1 MRGFFI
7 SRLLQLFVTM
17 FIVSVVVFFILRLSG
32 DPILVVAP
40 DFFSEEQIEQMRKF
54 WGFDRPLGEQ
64 YFTFVTKAIT
74 GDFGKSYLAKRPAM
88 ELIIERL
95 GYTWILAAAASASIG
110 LTIAIPLGILSALKR
125 NSFAGLNHHFAVVPG
140 HSHAQLLARPHADYR
155 LFSLIWVM
163 LPALRRPGTK
173 AIIMPAVTL
182 GVGMA
187 ARLSRMTRSAML
199 EVLNQDY
206 VRTAHSKG
214 LMHKTVVMRHA
225 LRNALIP
232 IVTVFGLQL
241 GWLLGGS
248 VVVESVFSWP
258 GLGRLMI
265 DSISVRDNTVVQAG
279 LLLFFSLVFY
289 SDQLRRL
296 MFSISC
302 STRESNSNSY
312 DDGYH
317 SCDAQAQHWPNCR
330 HARPPQ
336 RAPCSL
342 LSILLKSPVG
352 VAGSLIVTVC
362 RAIGFIRTVDFAA
375 RSFEPESCAL
385 SLQTTRFC

>member
-7 SRLLQLFVTM
+7 SRMAQLVVTM

-40 DFFSEEQIEQMRKF
+40 DFFSEEQIERMRKF

-64 YFTFVTKAIT
+64 YLNFVTKAIT
-74 GDFGKSYLAKRPAM
+74 GNFGTSYLAKRPAM
-88 ELIIERL
+88 ELVFERL
-95 GYTWILAAAASASIG
+95 GYSWLLAAAAAAIG
-110 LTIAIPLGILSALKR
+110 LTIAVPLGILSALKR
-125 NSFAGLNHHFAVVPG
+125 NSFVDLVITSMSSLGTAMPSFWLGLMLIIVFSVH
-140 HSHAQLLARPHADYR
+140 LR
-155 LFSLIWVM
+155 L
-163 LPALRRPGTK
+163 LPAFGALEPK
-173 AIIMPAVTL
+173 AIILPSATL

-232 IVTVFGLQL
+232 IITVFGLQL

-279 LLLFFSLVFY
+279 LLFF
-289 SDQLRRL
+289 
-296 MFSISC
+296 
-302 STRESNSNSY
+302 
-312 DDGYH
+312 
-317 SCDAQAQHWPNCR
+317 
-330 HARPPQ
+330 
-336 RAPCSL
+336 
-342 LSILLKSPVG
+342 
-352 VAGSLIVTVC
+352 
-362 RAIGFIRTVDFAA
+362 
-375 RSFEPESCAL
+375 AL
-385 SLQTTRFC
+385 SFILINYAIDVIYIILDPRIKFQ

>member
-7 SRLLQLFVTM
+7 SRLVQLIVTM
-17 FIVSVVVFFILRLSG
+17 FIVSLVVFFIVRLSG

-40 DFFSEEQIEQMRKF
+40 DFFSREQIDQMRKF

-64 YFTFVTKAIT
+64 YLTFITKAIS
-74 GDFGKSYLAKRPAM
+74 GDFGTSYLAKRPAM
-88 ELIIERL
+88 ELIFERM
-95 GYTWILAAAASASIG
+95 GYTWLLAAASAAVG
-110 LTIAIPLGILSALKR
+110 LTVAIPLGIVSALKR
-125 NSFAGLNHHFAVVPG
+125 NSLLDLVITFMASLGTAMPSFWLGLMLIIV
-140 HSHAQLLARPHADYR
+140 
-155 LFSLIWVM
+155 FSVHLRM
-163 LPALRRPGTK
+163 LPVFGALEPK
-173 AIIMPAVTL
+173 AIIMPAATL

-214 LMHKTVVMRHA
+214 LKQNAVIMRHA

-265 DSISVRDNTVVQAG
+265 ESISVRDNTVVQAG
-279 LLLFFSLVFY
+279 LFWF
-289 SDQLRRL
+289 
-296 MFSISC
+296 
-302 STRESNSNSY
+302 
-312 DDGYH
+312 
-317 SCDAQAQHWPNCR
+317 
-330 HARPPQ
+330 
-336 RAPCSL
+336 
-342 LSILLKSPVG
+342 
-352 VAGSLIVTVC
+352 
-362 RAIGFIRTVDFAA
+362 
-375 RSFEPESCAL
+375 AL
-385 SLQTTRFC
+385 SFILINYAIDVIYIVVDPRIKFQ

>member
-7 SRLLQLFVTM
+7 SRLVQLFVTM
-17 FIVSVVVFFILRLSG
+17 FIISVVVFFILRLSG

-40 DFFSEEQIEQMRKF
+40 DFFSQEQIEQMRKF
-54 WGFDRPLGEQ
+54 WGFDKPLGEQ
-64 YFTFVTKAIT
+64 YLTFVTKAIT

-95 GYTWILAAAASASIG
+95 GYTWMLAAAAASIG
-110 LTIAIPLGILSALKR
+110 LTVAIPLGILSALKR
-125 NSFAGLNHHFAVVPG
+125 NSLLDLIITSMSSLGTAMPSFWLGLM
-140 HSHAQLLARPHADYR
+140 LIII
-155 LFSLIWVM
+155 FSVYLRM
-163 LPALRRPGTK
+163 LPAFGALEPK
-173 AIIMPAVTL
+173 AIIMPSVTL

-214 LMHKTVVMRHA
+214 LLHKTVVLRHA

-279 LLLFFSLVFY
+279 LIFF
-289 SDQLRRL
+289 
-296 MFSISC
+296 
-302 STRESNSNSY
+302 
-312 DDGYH
+312 
-317 SCDAQAQHWPNCR
+317 
-330 HARPPQ
+330 
-336 RAPCSL
+336 
-342 LSILLKSPVG
+342 
-352 VAGSLIVTVC
+352 
-362 RAIGFIRTVDFAA
+362 
-375 RSFEPESCAL
+375 AL
-385 SLQTTRFC
+385 SFILINYVIDVLYIILDPRIKFQ

>member
-7 SRLLQLFVTM
+7 SRLAQLIVTM

-40 DFFSEEQIEQMRKF
+40 DFFSEEQIDQMRKF

-64 YFTFVTKAIT
+64 YLTFLRKAVS
-74 GDFGKSYLAKRPAM
+74 GNFGTSYLAKRPAM
-88 ELIIERL
+88 ELVLERL
-95 GYTWILAAAASASIG
+95 GYTWMLAAAAAAIG
-110 LTIAIPLGILSALKR
+110 VTVAVPLGILSALKR
-125 NSFAGLNHHFAVVPG
+125 NSLVDLVITFLSSLGTAMPSFWLGLM
-140 HSHAQLLARPHADYR
+140 LIII
-155 LFSLIWVM
+155 FSVYLRM
-163 LPALRRPGTK
+163 LPAFGALEPR

-199 EVLNQDY
+199 EVLSQDY
-206 VRTAHSKG
+206 VRTAQSKG
-214 LMHKTVVMRHA
+214 LKRNTVILRHA

-279 LLLFFSLVFY
+279 LLWF
-289 SDQLRRL
+289 
-296 MFSISC
+296 
-302 STRESNSNSY
+302 
-312 DDGYH
+312 
-317 SCDAQAQHWPNCR
+317 A
-330 HARPPQ
+330 
-336 RAPCSL
+336 
-342 LSILLKSPVG
+342 LSFILINYAVDVIYILLDPRIK
-352 VAGSLIVTVC
+352 
-362 RAIGFIRTVDFAA
+362 F
-375 RSFEPESCAL
+375 
-385 SLQTTRFC
+385 Q